1 MVTLN
6 ILHKTTYR
14 YNSPVALGP
23 HRLLLRPRESRTL
36 RLISFDLA
44 ISPEATISWAQD
56 VFGNTVATAVF
67 DTPSNTL
74 IVESRANIELDA
86 AAWPVFAIAA
96 SASSYPFGYSNDEW
110 ADLGALAVPQYQD
123 PTGQLAGWTRA
134 IIRSDPTDTLSLLKD
149 LNTGVTGS
157 VAYQSREDEG
167 TQTPLET
174 LNRGWGSCRDM
185 AVLFVEAARQLG
197 FGARLVS
204 GYLWTDEKPAVSG
217 RAGTTHAWVE
227 VYVPGAGWITFD
239 PTNRNMGGLNL
250 IPVAVVRHIDQAA
263 PVSGHFSSPSGSFQS
278 LTVAVEMAAAGAVIE
293 PLPN

>member
-44 ISPEATISWAQD
+44 ISPEATVSWAQD

-204 GYLWTDEKPAVSG
+204 GYLWTHEKPAVSG
-217 RAGTTHAWVE
+217 QAGTTHAWVE

-278 LTVAVEMAAAGAVIE
+278 LTVAVEMAAAGAVID